1 MASFNET
8 KLKISVEETDLNSN
22 RSVRLDR
29 WLTDRIANNSDFPK
43 ISRTQLKNLIHSKCV
58 RCDDKI
64 IEDPSLPIRYG
75 QLYTIQVPEPKLAT
89 PQPENIELNIVYEDE
104 HLIVVNKSAGMVV
117 HPAPGSSKGTMVNA
131 LLSHCGNTLS
141 GIGGVRRPGIVHRLD
156 KDTTGLLV
164 VAKSDEAHQHLV
176 HQFAAQTIKRT
187 YEAIIW
193 GVPDKPTDRIFF
205 PIGRSRAN
213 RKKMAVVPKGGKKAA
228 TNYILTEQLGATASL
243 IVCKLE
249 SGRTHQIRVH
259 LNHIGHSLI
268 GDPLYGSS
276 RKISTRD
283 DPNLKLAKEFKRQ
296 ALHAK
301 SLEFVHPFKQ
311 ERVHFSVPL
320 PSDMQ
325 TLLEALRKSF

>member
-1 MASFNET
+1 MASFNKN
-8 KLKISVEETDLNSN
+8 KLEISVEETDLNSN

-29 WLTDRIANNSDFPK
+29 WLTDRIANNPDFPI

-58 RCDDKI
+58 RCDDNI

-75 QLYTIQVPEPKLAT
+75 QLYTIEVPEPKLAT
-89 PQPENIELNIVYEDE
+89 PQPENIELNIVHEDE
-104 HLIVVNKSAGMVV
+104 HLIVINKSAGMVV
-117 HPAPGSSKGTMVNA
+117 HPAPGSSKGTIVNA

-176 HQFAAQTIKRT
+176 HQFAARTIKRT
-187 YEAIIW
+187 YEAMIW
-193 GVPDKPTDRIFF
+193 GVPDKPTDRICF

-228 TNYILTEQLGATASL
+228 TNYVLGERFGATASL

-268 GDPLYGSS
+268 GDPLYGGN
-276 RKISTRD
+276 RKITAKD
-283 DPNLKLAKEFKRQ
+283 DPNLKFAKEFKRQ
-296 ALHAK
+296 ALHAQ

-311 ERVHFSVPL
+311 ERIRFSVPL

-325 TLLEALRKSF
+325 TLLEALRRSL

>member
-1 MASFNET
+1 MASFNKN
-8 KLKISVEETDLNSN
+8 KLEISVEETDLNSN

-29 WLTDRIANNSDFPK
+29 WLTDRIANNPDFPI

-58 RCDDKI
+58 RCDDDI

-75 QLYTIQVPEPKLAT
+75 QLYTIEVPEPKLAT
-89 PQPENIELNIVYEDE
+89 PQPENIELNIVHEDE
-104 HLIVVNKSAGMVV
+104 HLIVINKSAGMVV
-117 HPAPGSSKGTMVNA
+117 HPAPGSLKGTIVNA

-176 HQFAAQTIKRT
+176 HQFAARTIKRT
-187 YEAIIW
+187 YEAMIW
-193 GVPDKPTDRIFF
+193 GVPDKPTDRICF
-205 PIGRSRAN
+205 PIGRSRGN

-228 TNYILTEQLGATASL
+228 TNYVLGERFGATASL

-268 GDPLYGSS
+268 GDPLYGGN
-276 RKISTRD
+276 RKITAKD
-283 DPNLKLAKEFKRQ
+283 DPNLKFAKEFKRQ
-296 ALHAK
+296 ALHAQ

-311 ERVHFSVPL
+311 ERIRFSVPL

-325 TLLEALRKSF
+325 TLLEALRRSL